1 MNRFISAILLSF
13 FVVFLGCSYP
23 EPSKDPVFEWFV
35 YKGNDPIYNE
45 LEVADNEY
53 VNPILAGFYP
63 DPSIVRVEE
72 DYYMVNSSFGFYPG
86 IPIFHSKDLVSWTQL
101 GHVLD
106 RPSQLHL
113 DSLGTSQGVFA
124 PTIEHSDGV
133 FYVINTLVNGGGNFF
148 VTATNPAGPWSDP
161 VWLPKVG
168 GIDPSFFFDDDG
180 KVYIIHNDEPEGR
193 PLYSGH
199 RAIRLHEYDPE
210 TQTTGVNQIVINGGT
225 DVSKKPVW
233 IEAPHLIKVNGE
245 YILHAAEGGTGPEH
259 SQVVFKSENVWGPYV
274 SYEKNPIL
282 TQRALDQDR
291 PNPIAFTGHADLVET
306 QNGDWWAVFLGVRPY
321 EGNYFNTGR
330 ETFLLPVT
338 WKDGWP
344 IILEENKSVP
354 LKGIKP
360 NLPKQRMP
368 ETPTNGNFTI
378 RDNFDNEALA
388 DYWAF
393 IRTPREKWYDLS
405 NGLKIK
411 ARTDHINGLG
421 NPSFIGRRF
430 QHMYGSASTK
440 MIYDPEEIGNE
451 AGLIVFQNKAY
462 YYFLGLMKNLEGET
476 IVQVEYSAGPKSRVI
491 TRKSLPINKKGEV
504 YLKIEVRGDKY
515 DFYYALKEGNWTK
528 LYWDGDAKILS
539 TESAGGFVGSFIGM
553 YAYSETEE

>member
-1 MNRFISAILLSF
+1 MNRFISVILLSF
-13 FVVFLGCSYP
+13 FVILLGCSYP
-23 EPSKDPVFEWFV
+23 EPTKDPVFEWFV
-35 YKGNDPIYNE
+35 YEGNDPVYNE
-45 LEVADNEY
+45 LEVAENEY
-53 VNPILAGFYP
+53 LNPILAGFYP
-63 DPSIVRVEE
+63 DPSVVRVDE

-106 RPSQLHL
+106 RPSQLDL
-113 DSLGTSQGVFA
+113 DSLETSQGVFA
-124 PTIEHSDGV
+124 PTIEYNAGI

-168 GIDPSFFFDDDG
+168 GIDPSFFFNDDG
-180 KVYIIHNDEPEGR
+180 KVYIVHNDEPEGR
-193 PLYSGH
+193 PLYQGH
-199 RAIRLHEYDPE
+199 RAIRIHEYDAE
-210 TQTTGVNQIVINGGT
+210 TQTTGANQMVINGGT
-225 DVSKKPVW
+225 DLSKKPVW
-233 IEAPHLIKVNGE
+233 IEGPHIIKVNGE

-259 SQVVFKSENVWGPYV
+259 SQVVFKSENIWGPYV
-274 SYEKNPIL
+274 PYKENPIL
-282 TQRALDQDR
+282 TQRTLDQSR
-291 PNPIAFTGHADLVET
+291 TNPIAFTGHADLVET

-321 EGNYFNTGR
+321 EENYFNTGR

-344 IILEENKSVP
+344 VILEKNKPVP

-360 NLPKQRMP
+360 NLPGQGVP

-378 RDNFDNEALA
+378 RDNFDKEALA
-388 DYWAF
+388 DYWTF

-405 NGLKIK
+405 DGLKIK
-411 ARTDHINGLG
+411 ARTDPINGLG
-421 NPSFIGRRF
+421 NPSFIGRRL
-430 QHMYGSASTK
+430 QHMYASASTK
-440 MIYDPEEIGNE
+440 IIYDPEEIGNE
-451 AGLIVFQNKAY
+451 AGLIAFQNKDY
-462 YYFLGLMKNLEGET
+462 YYFLGLMKNPEGET

>member
-13 FVVFLGCSYP
+13 FVVLLGCSYP

-35 YKGNDPIYNE
+35 YEGNDLVYNE
-45 LEVADNEY
+45 LEVAENEY
-53 VNPILAGFYP
+53 LNPVLAGFYP
-63 DPSIVRVEE
+63 DPSVVRVDE

-86 IPIFHSKDLVSWTQL
+86 IPIFHSRDLVSWTQL

-106 RPSQLHL
+106 RPSQLDL
-113 DSLGTSQGVFA
+113 DSLETSQGVFA
-124 PTIEHSDGV
+124 PTIEYNEGT

-148 VTATNPAGPWSDP
+148 VTATSPDGPWSDP

-180 KVYIIHNDEPEGR
+180 KVYIAHNDEPEGR
-193 PLYSGH
+193 PLYDGH
-199 RAIRLHEYDPE
+199 RAIRIHEFDPE
-210 TQTTGVNQIVINGGT
+210 TQTTGANQIVINGGT
-225 DVSKKPVW
+225 DISKKPVW
-233 IEAPHLIKVNGE
+233 IEGPHIIKVNGE
-245 YILHAAEGGTGPEH
+245 YILHAAEGGTGPGH
-259 SQVVFKSENVWGPYV
+259 SQVVFKSENIWGPYV
-274 SYEKNPIL
+274 PYEENPIL
-282 TQRALDQDR
+282 TQRTLDQNR
-291 PNPIAFTGHADLVET
+291 PNPIAYTGHTDLVET

-344 IILEENKSVP
+344 VILEENKPVP
-354 LKGIKP
+354 LKGAKP
-360 NLPKQRMP
+360 NLPTQGVA
-368 ETPTNGNFTI
+368 EIPTNGNFTI
-378 RDNFDNEALA
+378 EDNFDNEILA

-405 NGLKIK
+405 DGLKIK

-421 NPSFIGRRF
+421 NPSFIGRRL
-430 QHMYGSASTK
+430 QHMYASASTK
-440 MIYDPEEIGNE
+440 MIYDPKEVGNE
-451 AGLIVFQNKAY
+451 AGLVAFQNKDY
-462 YYFLGLMKNLEGET
+462 YYFLGLMKNPEGET

-504 YLKIEVRGDKY
+504 YLKIEARGDKL
-515 DFYYALKEGNWTK
+515 DFYYALKEGSWTK